1 MKKETNHNNNIK
13 NPPNNNG
20 GIFYFTK
27 WLTVCLGLFF
37 VNTINAQAIAMVD
50 KPKQSF
56 EKVMKGEVVHLN
68 YVITNVGNEPLLLQK
83 YDVEC
88 SCTSATYDAAP
99 ILPGNSATVTVNF
112 DTKTVYERQDR
123 TVLLHS
129 NNSKGD
135 IKLRFKGYVK
145 SK

>member
-1 MKKETNHNNNIK
+1 M
-13 NPPNNNG
+13 
-20 GIFYFTK
+20 
-27 WLTVCLGLFF
+27 
-37 VNTINAQAIAMVD
+37 NAQAIASVD

-68 YVITNVGNEPLLLQK
+68 YVITNVGTEPLLLQK

-88 SCTSATYDAAP
+88 SCTSAKYNEAP
-99 ILPGNSATVTVNF
+99 ILPGKSATVIVSF

-145 SK
+145 PK